1 MNTSNPD
8 AFRRAKRLGPA
19 ALLALLLVVAWD
31 PAAPG
36 SAGGIADAAPPSP
49 PATITVHRGS
59 NFLDVAWSAVDGA
72 TGYDVAYSANDG
84 WSWTR
89 AATGVT
95 GTKYRITGVP
105 NAGGHIVGMRVTT
118 AGGTSDWKN
127 SATNY
132 AALEPYPA
140 GDVEVT
146 RAAGEL
152 LVSWTQ
158 CDVSLS

>member
-31 PAAPG
+31 PAVPG

-95 GTKYRITGVP
+95 GTKSRITGVP

-118 AGGTSDWKN
+118 ADGTSDWKN

-132 AALEPYPA
+132 AALEPYAA